1 MAQVG
6 IGTIKLFDPKSKRGV
21 IEPRDVSKQQ
31 SGSADLYFEAA
42 QDDATLFR
50 VGQLVQF
57 VIAATPTGVP
67 EAKEISVLSQVS

>member
-21 IEPRDVSKQQ
+21 IEPREVSKLQ
-31 SGSADLYFEAA
+31 SGSVDLYFEAPA
-42 QDDATLFR
+42 QDATRFR

-57 VIAATPTGVP
+57 VITATPTGVP
-67 EAKEISVLSQVS
+67 EAKEISVLSQAS

>member
-1 MAQVG
+1 MPQIG

-21 IEPRDVSKQQ
+21 IEPREVSSKL
-31 SGSADLYFEAA
+31 SGSVDLYFEAPEK
-42 QDDATLFR
+42 DATVFR

-67 EAKEISVLSQVS
+67 QAKEVSVLSQAS